1 MWDSIFRR
9 SAIVYYSPSDWKKSK
24 WFSHYDYYWVE
35 INREVFHSEDLR
47 FPSCK
52 KIIHSPDYNL
62 DLWTLVKLNMAR
74 ADVKTVTPWLFSTTN
89 TQNADTW
96 RNYISIPGTSIA
108 IFVFQIAHLLL
119 TQSEP
124 GSILSTQALWVSE
137 DKSLEMW
144 PHTMRLASC
153 QNRFKPRLMAQSRKD
168 SSHLARLPLAWSA
181 PSVSQPIV
189 FTTRPN
195 LYQIFLLRSSIWMT
209 IFSQRIGI
217 TKDMPSE
224 RLQRSLKVS
233 PVSCLR
239 LVNLKKHKK
248 RWANLSL
255 ENLT

>member
-1 MWDSIFRR
+1 
-9 SAIVYYSPSDWKKSK
+9 
-24 WFSHYDYYWVE
+24 
-35 INREVFHSEDLR
+35 
-47 FPSCK
+47 
-52 KIIHSPDYNL
+52 
-62 DLWTLVKLNMAR
+62 
-74 ADVKTVTPWLFSTTN
+74 
-89 TQNADTW
+89 
-96 RNYISIPGTSIA
+96 
-108 IFVFQIAHLLL
+108 
-119 TQSEP
+119 
-124 GSILSTQALWVSE
+124 
-137 DKSLEMW
+137 MW

-209 IFSQRIGI
+209 IFSLRIGT

-255 ENLT
+255 ENLTKRMTLSLWMSTMKSMAHLLMSCSWRASTVNFLTKIMTLRTALKHSIQTNSPSWTLNFSRSTETLTLAQKMVRISSAI